1 MRLLDSNIL
10 IYATQ
15 TTLLPLVRPLLT
27 SNDSLVSEITRLEA
41 LGYHKLSEG
50 DKHFLETTFSTMT
63 ILPITQAV
71 IDKAI
76 ELRQQKRMSAGDAIH
91 AATALLHN
99 LELHTRNTQDF
110 SWINGL
116 KVVNPIPLNP

>member
-63 ILPITQAV
+63 IPPITQAV